1 MDSLISFYHEWRQE
15 SNPWRECYREGAG
28 IFETRFSVYFAV
40 FTIFY
45 LIGYAI
51 QRNHDAAVKANRS
64 PPDPRSL
71 GALIASRPTV
81 IAGTVHSL
89 VTAVIAVGILILHY
103 IQLGR
108 GFSQSAWVYEGTDL
122 IRVWQTVVLPLSLSY
137 FVADCFFYCL
147 PKKDAIIFFHHVV
160 MCFCHYPVGHNRGAI
175 LAGAG
180 DIQWVTWLS
189 IVGYTSEV
197 STAVMNYRWYLL
209 NTLEEDW
216 IGFGIVNCFVA
227 ASWAGRVVMFT
238 YLLLVEIFPRAHL
251 YIAKKQILTFTVMVF
266 GHFGI
271 GMLSLYWCILMCR
284 GGIRSL
290 FVFKKKAQVQDPNK
304 KSSFAELV
312 GLSNAG
318 SPNRESISKKILHE
332 ADAYVDGTLFRN
344 GRGMTNEHG
353 TKKSQ

>member
-1 MDSLISFYHEWRQE
+1 
-15 SNPWRECYREGAG
+15 
-28 IFETRFSVYFAV
+28 V
-40 FTIFY
+40 
-45 LIGYAI
+45 
-51 QRNHDAAVKANRS
+51 
-64 PPDPRSL
+64 
-71 GALIASRPTV
+71 
-81 IAGTVHSL
+81 
-89 VTAVIAVGILILHY
+89 
-103 IQLGR
+103 
-108 GFSQSAWVYEGTDL
+108 
-122 IRVWQTVVLPLSLSY
+122 
-137 FVADCFFYCL
+137 
-147 PKKDAIIFFHHVV
+147 
-160 MCFCHYPVGHNRGAI
+160 

-180 DIQWVTWLS
+180 DIPWVTWLS
-189 IVGYTSEV
+189 IFGYISEV

-216 IGFGIVNCFVA
+216 IGFGVVNCFVA

-290 FVFKKKAQVQDPNK
+290 FVFQKKSRAQGPNK
-304 KSSFAELV
+304 KSSFAESV
-312 GLSNAG
+312 GLNNAE

-344 GRGMTNEHG
+344 GHAMTQEYG